1 MEKYIKLEDIKE
13 IMKLYSKWP
22 LSMEN
27 HIGMFEKINSI
38 DTINS
43 PIEVI
48 DYMINKAKIK
58 RWTWCWYMME
68 ALEEAKDRI
77 TK

>member
-1 MEKYIKLEDIKE
+1 MEKYVKFEDIKW
-13 IMKLYSKWP
+13 ILKLYSKWP

-27 HIGMFEKINSI
+27 HIDMFEKINSI

-48 DYMINKAKIK
+48 DDMIRTIKIK